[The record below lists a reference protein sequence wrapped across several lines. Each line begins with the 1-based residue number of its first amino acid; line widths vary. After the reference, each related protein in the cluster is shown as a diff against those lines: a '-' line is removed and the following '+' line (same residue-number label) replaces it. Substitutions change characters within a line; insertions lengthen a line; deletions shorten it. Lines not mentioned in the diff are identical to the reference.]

1 MEKVVHILNE
11 LEKEGLITGYAL
23 GGAVA
28 FLFYAEPVLTYDL
41 DVFVF
46 LPPSSEKLMTLSP
59 IYEFLKKKGYAARQ
73 EHILI
78 EGIPVQLIP
87 AYNTLIEE
95 AVKKAR
101 AAKYKKVLT
110 KVIRPEHLL
119 AIALQTGR
127 LKDQERVVQLIKQ
140 TRIDGNLLTG
150 ILKKHNLTAK
160 WNEVKKKAKI

>member
-1 MEKVVHILNE
+1 MEKVVHVLNE
-11 LEKEGLITGYAL
+11 LEKEQLITGYAL

-59 IYEFLKKKGYAARQ
+59 IYEFLKKKGYSAHR

-87 AYNTLIEE
+87 AYNILIEE

-101 AAKYKKVLT
+101 VTKYKKAPT

-127 LKDQERVVQLIKQ
+127 LKDQERVLQLIRQ
-140 TRIDGNLLTG
+140 TKINRNLLTG
-150 ILKKHNLTAK
+150 ILRKHNLTAK
-160 WNEVKKKAKI
+160 WNAVKKKAKI